1 MCGSVNYFFGS
12 QVNWI
17 MLRVLIVEEIV
28 ASEEEVGE
36 SREYEEA
43 SASLVGSFRTERIYL
58 KKKKGIQWPG
68 GKWRRKEGTKNGK
81 KKENR
86 IRREKQMNEE
96 LL

>member
-17 MLRVLIVEEIV
+17 MLRVLIVEEIM

-58 KKKKGIQWPG
+58 KKKKRDTMARWKVEKKG
-68 GKWRRKEGTKNGK
+68 RNKEWE

>member
-17 MLRVLIVEEIV
+17 MLRVLIVEEIM

-68 GKWRRKEGTKNGK
+68 GKWRKRKEQRMGK
-81 KKENR
+81 KKKIESG
-86 IRREKQMNEE
+86 EKSK
-96 LL
+96 